1 MSAKRKEEEG
11 DGNVIGTLD
20 DGTKVIEKMFTKTD
34 GKLKKSRK

>member
-11 DGNVIGTLD
+11 DGKIIGTLD
-20 DGTKVIEKMFTKTD
+20 DGTKVIEKMFTKRD